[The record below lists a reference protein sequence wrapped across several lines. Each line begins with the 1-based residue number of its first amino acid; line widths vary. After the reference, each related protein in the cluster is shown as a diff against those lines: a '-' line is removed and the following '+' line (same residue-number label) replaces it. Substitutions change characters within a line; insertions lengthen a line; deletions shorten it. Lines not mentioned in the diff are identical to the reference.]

1 MKRIE
6 NSFIFGI
13 YNFMSN
19 NKKKLPNLDNK
30 DSNSLNRLL
39 YEGLSKYVIVAF
51 IVIVLSILITSSN
64 KVLINLNLKTITL
77 MAIYTTFFLFLYG
90 FIEIIYILL
99 FSEKAKIKEEL
110 KHLNQIIEAE
120 GVRVVSFK

>member
-90 FIEIIYILL
+90 FLEIIYILL

-110 KHLNQIIEAE
+110 KHFLY
-120 GVRVVSFK
+120 